1 MQAGSG
7 TSFFVWDTSLV
18 SVSSGN
24 TYAGGVQPCLGPP
37 VHDTTRLGRGGGR
50 PATRAK
56 GLCRSPCPRPA
67 RARPGEVCCVKVAL
81 CAARAR
87 AAHTGHGGGHPHP
100 HPVSLPLPYLTG
112 FIFDITLRRRART
125 GIFIP

>member
-56 GLCRSPCPRPA
+56 GLCRSPCTRPA

-112 FIFDITLRRRART
+112 FILLYAVEPVR
-125 GIFIP
+125 GFIP

>member
-1 MQAGSG
+1 VQAGSG
-7 TSFFVWDTSLV
+7 TSFFVWDQCGTRHSSDV

-50 PATRAK
+50 PAARAK

-67 RARPGEVCCVKVAL
+67 RARPGEVCCVKVKVAL

-87 AAHTGHGGGHPHP
+87 AAHTAADTLTHIP
-100 HPVSLPLPYLTG
+100 SPYCHRTYTR
-112 FIFDITLRRRART
+112 FILLIYFTAA
-125 GIFIP
+125 